1 MKVSKGLEKKE
12 ITVPVM
18 VGVMVPVIV
27 RAVEVLQNK
36 KKEKEKIRRYW
47 IEIWKLNHY
56 GKHAVEKA

>member
-36 KKEKEKIRRYW
+36 KKEKEK
-47 IEIWKLNHY
+47 N
-56 GKHAVEKA
+56 